1 MAIRYPAIK
10 ECKDITDLTVYNRN
24 DAASIDEED
33 GDFYVMS
40 QKFDNGYHS
49 LAHCK
54 TFDEAKIICDCI
66 NEAARRAAYGAEYK
80 SSKPQ
85 AAKGCGPVSYRQQA

>member
-1 MAIRYPAIK
+1 MNARYPAIK
-10 ECKDITDLTVYNRN
+10 ECEDITDLTVYDIN
-24 DAASIDEED
+24 DAASILEED
-33 GDFYVMS
+33 GAFYVMS
-40 QKFDNGYHS
+40 QRYDNGYHS
-49 LAHCK
+49 LVCCK

-66 NEAARRAAYGAEYK
+66 NEAARRAAYKSKYK